1 MGGSDPELVQP
12 GAEGS
17 ADAEDP
23 AEEDPAEEDPAAED
37 PAEEDP
43 AEGEVEPTPEADRIV
58 LFDGSDL
65 NAFISRN
72 TGGPVGWQ
80 VLGDGTMVTTPGTGD
95 IITRQEF
102 EDVFVHVE
110 YKTPVF
116 PANVTGQARG
126 NSGIYL
132 KGMYEVQVLDSFGRQ
147 PEIDGCGSIYGVS
160 PPLTVACF
168 QEDVWNT
175 YEIEFQA
182 PRYDA
187 QGNKV
192 SNARMPLVTLNGVVV
207 QEDVEIPFGT
217 RDGYAESPGPAGIML
232 QDHGNRIAFRNIW
245 AIPR

>member
-1 MGGSDPELVQP
+1 
-12 GAEGS
+12 
-17 ADAEDP
+17 
-23 AEEDPAEEDPAAED
+23 
-37 PAEEDP
+37 
-43 AEGEVEPTPEADRIV
+43 
-58 LFDGSDL
+58 
-65 NAFISRN
+65 
-72 TGGPVGWQ
+72 
-80 VLGDGTMVTTPGTGD
+80 
-95 IITRQEF
+95 
-102 EDVFVHVE
+102 
-110 YKTPVF
+110 
-116 PANVTGQARG
+116 
-126 NSGIYL
+126 
-132 KGMYEVQVLDSFGRQ
+132 
-147 PEIDGCGSIYGVS
+147 
-160 PPLTVACF
+160 VACF